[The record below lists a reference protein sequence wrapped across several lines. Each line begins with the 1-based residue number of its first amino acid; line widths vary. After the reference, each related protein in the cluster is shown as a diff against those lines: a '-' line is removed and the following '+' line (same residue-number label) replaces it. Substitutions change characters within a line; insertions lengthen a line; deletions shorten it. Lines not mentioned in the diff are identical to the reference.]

1 MARAMPRRRGS
12 AELSAQLL
20 EDDRM
25 TAGPAKD
32 QGLADRVRVLSG
44 HVRRL
49 VQARRAQDAN
59 PDDPYLGL
67 YVSDGEADVLAAED
81 GERMEQARWASM
93 QSLDVPSAGT
103 RMGDLAG
110 AFGLDA
116 FDLDLL
122 TIVMAPDLEP
132 RFERLYGYLH
142 DDLTRR
148 RASVGLALELTGRG
162 FADAAAR
169 SRFGP
174 EGPLVRHGLV
184 QLEELGRSFLGR
196 GLRSPDRVLAHLI
209 GDDRMEP
216 AIERLRIA
224 PVVIDTPEAARFAKA
239 IGNGV
244 TPIYLQDSAAGIGG
258 SIGASALAA
267 CGLESI
273 SIDLAGVRSDDDALP
288 LVKAAVREA
297 RLRLGGLVV
306 TVTEEILDNHPEVM
320 TVLAEADW
328 PTVIVGPHP
337 WDPAWSRRPVLAE
350 AAERSDSPTVA
361 AIWTSYLPEIE
372 AAALDDAT
380 CQLRMRPDQIVRAAE
395 LAHRHAAGAG
405 RPVELGDVA
414 AAARAQNSSRLER
427 LARRVRPAVVWSD
440 LVLPDDVSELLFEIE
455 SRYRRRDL
463 VHGAWGM
470 GGKNNRRLGV
480 VSLFA
485 GPSGVGKTM
494 AAEALAGALGL
505 DLYQVNLATV
515 VDKYIGETEKNLERI
530 FAAAEGVNGVI
541 LFDEADALF
550 GKRSEVSDAR
560 DRYANVEVAYLLQ
573 RLETYEGVAVL
584 ATNLRTNI
592 DDAFTRRLDVLVDF
606 PEPEHE
612 HRLVLWERCL
622 GRALPRSEDVDLDF
636 LATRFRLS
644 GGNIRNIAV
653 SAAFLAAAEDRCV
666 GMADLIRSTAQEY
679 RKLGRLCTVSEFG
692 HWHEMITSG

>member
-1 MARAMPRRRGS
+1 MSADLLDADLMSDATVDDGALRA
-12 AELSAQLL
+12 
-20 EDDRM
+20 
-25 TAGPAKD
+25 
-32 QGLADRVRVLSG
+32 RVRLLSG

-49 VQARRAQDAN
+49 VQNRRAQDAN
-59 PDDPYLGL
+59 PDDAYLGL
-67 YVSDGEADVLAAED
+67 YVSDAEAETLSAED
-81 GERMEQARWASM
+81 GERLERARWVAM
-93 QSLDVPSAGT
+93 ESLDVPPRGT
-103 RMGDLAG
+103 RMGDMAS

-116 FDLDLL
+116 FDLDVL
-122 TIVMAPDLEP
+122 TIVVAPDLEP

-148 RASVGLALELTGRG
+148 RASIGLALELTGRG
-162 FADAAAR
+162 FADADAR
-169 SRFGP
+169 GRLGP
-174 EGPLVRHGLV
+174 DAPLVRHGLV
-184 QLEELGRSFLGR
+184 HLEEPSRSFLGR
-196 GLRSPDRVLAHLI
+196 GLRTPDRVLAHLI

-216 AIERLRIA
+216 ALERLRMA
-224 PVVIDTPEAARFAKA
+224 AVVITIPEAQRLAVA
-239 IGNGV
+239 IAHGV
-244 TPIYLQDSAAGIGG
+244 TPIYLQDTPAGIGAA
-258 SIGASALAA
+258 IGASALAVS
-267 CGLESI
+267 GLDTL
-273 SIDLAGVRSDDDALP
+273 SIDLAGLRRDEDPLP
-288 LVKAAVREA
+288 IARAAVREA

-306 TVTEEILDNHPEVM
+306 TVTEEIVDDHPDVM
-320 TVLAEADW
+320 AVLAEADW
-328 PTVIVGPHP
+328 PMVVVGPHP
-337 WDPAWSRRPVLAE
+337 WDPAWSRRPILAE
-350 AAERSDSPTVA
+350 AAPRGEASTIAS
-361 AIWTSYLPEIE
+361 IWTSCLPEIE
-372 AAALDDAT
+372 PADLDDVT

-395 LAHRHAAGAG
+395 LAHRNAAGAG
-405 RPVELGDVA
+405 RRVELADVA
-414 AAARAQNSSRLER
+414 GAARAQNSSRLER

-440 LVLPDDVSELLFEIE
+440 LVLPDDVEKLLFEIE

-463 VHGAWGM
+463 VHGTWGM

-480 VSLFA
+480 ISLFA

-606 PEPEHE
+606 PEPEQE

-622 GRALPRSEDVDLDF
+622 GDAVPRSDDVDLEF
-636 LATRFRLS
+636 LSARFRLA

-653 SAAFLAAAEDRCV
+653 SAAFLAAAEERHV
-666 GMADLIRSTAQEY
+666 EMADLVRSTAQEY

-692 HWHEMITSG
+692 PWHELITAG